1 MKKLLLTSSFTHVSS
16 YLPTVADEDLAGKR
30 ITFIPTANVLQ
41 TNHSYVT
48 AAKNDLS
55 ALGLIVDVL
64 DVSSASAFD
73 IQRKLSDND
82 YIYVSG
88 GNTFFLLQELRL
100 SGADKLIIEQVNK
113 GKLYIG
119 ESAGSV
125 ITSPDI
131 AYLAAMD
138 SIKKAPLLVNT
149 LGLNLV
155 DFYTLPHY
163 TNAPFESEAQEII
176 DNYGDKIN
184 LQPIS
189 NEQYI
194 TVLDD
199 KMTIS

>member
-1 MKKLLLTSSFTHVSS
+1 MKKLLLTSSFTDVSS
-16 YLPTVADEDLAGKR
+16 YLPTFADEPLAGRR
-30 ITFIPTANVLQ
+30 ITFIPTANVPQ
-41 TNHSYVT
+41 TNHSYVVE
-48 AAKNDLS
+48 AKNDLS
-55 ALGLIVDVL
+55 KLGLIVDEL
-64 DVSSASAFD
+64 DVSNASAVD
-73 IQRKLSDND
+73 IQRKLSEND

-100 SGADKLIIEQVNK
+100 TGADKLIIEQVNH

-131 AYLAAMD
+131 AYLSAMD
-138 SIKKAPLLVNT
+138 SINKAPLLDNT

-176 DNYGDKIN
+176 DNYADQIN
-184 LQPIS
+184 LKPIS
-189 NEQYI
+189 NTQYI
-194 TVLDD
+194 TVLGDEV
-199 KMTIS
+199 TIL

>member
-1 MKKLLLTSSFTHVSS
+1 MKKLFLTASFSQVSK
-16 YLPTVADEDLAGKR
+16 YLPEFANEPLAGKR
-30 ITFIPTANVLQ
+30 ITFIPTANVPQ
-41 TNHSYVT
+41 SNHSYVE
-48 AAKNDLS
+48 AAKADLTE
-55 ALGLIVDVL
+55 LGLIVDVL

-100 SGADKLIIEQVNK
+100 SGADIRIIEQVNK

-131 AYLAAMD
+131 AYLSAMD
-138 SIKKAPLLVNT
+138 SMKKAPLLVDT
-149 LGLNLV
+149 QGLNLV

-163 TNAPFESEAQEII
+163 TNAPFEAEAQQII
-176 DNYGDKIN
+176 DNYADKIN

-189 NEQYI
+189 NTQYI
-194 TVLDD
+194 TVLDGVI
-199 KMTIS
+199 TRS